1 MAEVTYV
8 QRRRFRWEQAEIEL
22 IRYTLT
28 GGTADIVVGFKA
40 EYVLTTPIDDTVP
53 HTVTLTAGSRTVTIT
68 GTDTKSGFALI
79 VGEA

>member
-28 GGTADIVVGFKA
+28 GATADIVVGFKA
-40 EYVLTTPIDDTVP
+40 EYVLTPPIHDP
-53 HTVTLTAGSRTVTIT
+53 FYKKKKKK
-68 GTDTKSGFALI
+68 TKI
-79 VGEA
+79 Y